1 MIELF
6 LYFFIMLPVVILNVA
21 VVNFNVA
28 MILNVA
34 VVNFNVAME
43 HLIKNFLSDV
53 ALAAP

>member
-6 LYFFIMLPVVILNVA
+6 LYIFIMLPVV
-21 VVNFNVA
+21 
-28 MILNVA
+28 ILNVA